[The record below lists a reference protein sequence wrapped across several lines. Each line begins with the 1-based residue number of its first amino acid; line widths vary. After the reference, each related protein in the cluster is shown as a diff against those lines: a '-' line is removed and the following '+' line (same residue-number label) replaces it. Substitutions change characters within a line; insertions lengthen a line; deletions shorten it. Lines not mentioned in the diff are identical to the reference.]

1 MNYNLLDAILSMN
14 RIITN
19 DHEYNFLI
27 TRVAM
32 ESFHLFYS
40 SISLNKKLQ
49 FRVSRNDLA
58 HKLRVVTTFLSKELA
73 LIWLFHLEKV
83 HQTSYFHSGK
93 TSFIFKTMHEYWK
106 NWGWKKFYEFFG
118 IVQNAILTSIIF
130 LLQFLSTFNQN
141 PPHTNV
147 LI

>member
-73 LIWLFHLEKV
+73 LI
-83 HQTSYFHSGK
+83 
-93 TSFIFKTMHEYWK
+93 
-106 NWGWKKFYEFFG
+106 
-118 IVQNAILTSIIF
+118 
-130 LLQFLSTFNQN
+130 
-141 PPHTNV
+141 
-147 LI
+147 